1 MAAIDRVCA
10 ALQAA
15 SASGSADLWT
25 ASGETDLE
33 ALRPLLTL
41 FAINGP
47 YRVTAAKVSCG
58 SAAVTLTGNARFG
71 VPGAADPNMV
81 TVAAVLTCSA
91 VSDTVV
97 SFELALTVVGDWTF
111 DRTFRTLAPE
121 FRYESA
127 DSLTLSWQPS
137 FLQRLPVGNPTFRG
151 RSGATTLEFEGVLG
165 ADGAFRDYTQLV
177 SPWPLRLQGD
187 VTLPPDPGQ
196 APTLDLRAA
205 AAGSDLELG
214 PLKLQRPGFR
224 LRSVTGLD
232 ESIYGE
238 PAFSELDA
246 AGTVVL
252 GRRAPVRAD
261 LSGPLRVSRR
271 VWRMMVEF
279 DEETGTLEN
288 ALAAIADLFFESEA
302 ESGRLELPPGLGA
315 LGAVYVKEVEAWLS
329 LDPEDGLP
337 VGVQSIAVTLMRS
350 DSKAAWQPPVPF
362 IKVTEVGTS
371 WMVVWLPGP
380 SGPNAAV
387 AGSVFGSVAFG
398 DYGTIDLSATIPQ
411 FVMRGSLRE
420 STPIPIG
427 YAFERLLG
435 RAGPPAPNKM
445 TITTLEI
452 MASPREQ
459 AFAAEAAIAIDWT
472 LLGDVAVTGLSFHV
486 EATQSALSG
495 WVAGRLSFGA
505 SVGDP
510 ALNVRAAYVRDVDS
524 GWTFSGALEPGTAG
538 IDLVKLATK
547 LLGAGD
553 TTLELNIDRLEG
565 SWSTGS
571 DKWALDGTWSFAGA
585 ISTRWQPTLLGTTL
599 DLRAGVAVELA
610 KTSQGSNA
618 TGTLAVSMTVNRLA
632 IELRRDIGIKDPA
645 YAVKVMFGQ
654 LWAQASIRWVTGDD
668 PHQELTVQLGGV
680 TLGDVLE
687 ELVHLAAPAIGFSLE
702 PPWDVLKQIDL
713 SRFFLTIDIR
723 DGKKSVALS
732 YQVEKDLVVMYIKSV
747 GVKYTLGDSGSVEL
761 TLDGTLL
768 GLPLEKPVSWDV
780 VNDPPPALPAKGVK
794 LVELRYLGLGQH
806 VRMSADPQTV
816 REAVDLL
823 AKEMKP
829 SKDPKVNPLS
839 GQLVKFDGGSQWLIG
854 LDVSVMETVDLAVI
868 FNDPVLYGLSIG
880 MRGERAGPLAG
891 LKFEIL
897 YKRITDEIGMFRIEL
912 QLPEAFRHIELGQV
926 SITLGVIVVEIYTNG
941 NFLIDLGFPHNR
953 DYGRSF
959 TVQVFPFVGRGGI
972 YFGVLNGAT
981 SRRIPKIVG
990 GTFSPVLELGVGLAV
1005 GLGKEIS
1012 VGPLSGGAYVQ
1023 LEVIF
1028 QGVLGFYHPAQE
1040 GGESGTYYRAQGVV
1054 AIHGKVYG
1062 QVDFKVVRASATI
1075 EASAEATVV
1084 FEAHKA
1090 TTFEFR
1096 AEVRVEAEIEILLVT
1111 VSFHFNATLEL
1122 STTVGSDTPAPW
1134 TLASDSGGVALTA
1147 PRRRPARLA
1156 ELQTALADTAYTW
1169 NENLNVLGG
1178 KQDVALTMLP
1188 LFTIDVPPLAWSG
1201 VAPHNPDRKYRLAFL
1216 LSAANGVPATART
1229 AAHAALRETPE
1240 THAVAEGD
1248 DPPPPP
1254 PPPAAGVLVKLLLCW
1269 CLSAANGGAAPTED
1283 TEFTAGQLDALAKE
1297 LDDPR
1302 ENVADKVFT
1311 RTKLDK
1317 LLGAN
1322 VAVTIAAGTGTGRV
1336 GGMVVP
1342 LPPYLELST
1351 TPGESSSLNTKNLIG
1366 STYELGVRKAM
1377 NAFFPLAPSTAGS
1390 VPDEPASYD
1399 SFAAVM
1405 FRDWCLMVA
1414 KAALRE
1420 ASAALDGVTVR
1431 AGTGNLHDLARDS
1444 LPQDKVPYVV
1454 RAGDTV
1460 ASVAAFLGTGLAELL
1475 ALNDGFEGTLKRA
1488 TPGTTLQVCVGLSG
1502 TSLALANADVDLSSG
1517 VQIPLKGVRTQV
1529 RATERSLDDVAT
1541 RLYTS
1546 PADTGTLVTAAKL
1559 GGARNLLRPGATFT
1573 LPTPLTAPVPGTTD
1587 VTRVAAIMYV
1597 RLFSDTDAPA
1607 ADWYAQA
1614 IGIANET
1621 ELKKHASDA
1630 PLPAGITLE
1639 VPKAQRST
1647 ETETYITVAGD
1658 TLLRMGAALS
1668 LIHDK
1673 DGYDHKDWKD
1683 FQGKVTLVDGQV
1695 VVDRAST
1702 AVQQGETLELLA
1714 WRLVVPAGNVQTLLD
1729 WVHDKD
1735 LLQPLAL
1742 IEVVSLNATGTT
1754 LKAIAEAHGLT
1765 LAEMAA
1771 QDGVT
1776 KTAGLFPPTTDLKA
1790 PHLPLQKTKV
1800 LVDRA
1805 TGPAGL
1811 AAISAQTS
1819 RQLLAGVR
1827 LPAPKYD
1834 DDKRAWATGDPA
1846 GLAALTGQQLSAP
1859 VPDPD
1864 APTAHALT
1872 AAVAATTD
1880 APGWFTLG
1888 TGSGL
1893 TFNYTN
1899 QDLIDVYPA
1908 DGLLLAPKSPT
1919 PEAMKLAG
1927 RAPRTYGLDHRI
1939 ELQSA
1944 VALAIPPQDANS
1956 EALANASL
1964 WPLPDALLA
1973 KARAGSTVAFELLR
1987 GGADGTFVSQHDPVT
2002 NVTFGTLI
2010 PVTIRRVPGYEHVYQ
2025 VLGVD
2030 GRERDLLLA
2039 LAANI
2044 RSGAQGS
2051 ATKGYLAI
2059 APPPDAGN
2067 SKGLAVLDVAP
2078 SETFLI
2084 RGNLATDLPLT
2095 QAPALLHATLD
2106 ALADFAQLLWEA
2118 SAGDGGY
2125 HLHFAT
2131 RDGQDLPAGAF
2142 ADDGA
2147 TTLHL
2152 LSIAGAQQ
2160 GAPAPGRTLLPMN
2173 TCALVGPGLDAS
2185 ANSLYAE
2192 AADLDAAPE
2201 ELVSQA
2207 LVPAGSV
2214 GMVLKLPRAL
2224 PPSDLP
2230 AGATDDD
2237 AAEARLKSLYSLM
2250 RFALT
2255 GTYTSPVAPP
2265 VTPAAEDGTTLET
2278 WQRARALRRARLRG
2292 ADEQAGAKD
2301 PVTLWRY
2308 DQVVPAAS
2316 FGPASVAP
2324 RVTGL
2329 PKPDTDPY
2337 RGYGA
2342 AKVQK
2347 ATFALSF
2354 GDVLGNVTSGDA
2366 TKTVPADMGYTDPLL
2381 GVGAWPG
2388 ATASYGLARTDD
2400 VVTLTVTLASQP
2412 GAALPGP
2419 GDAPAPAA
2427 SAAREQAAKYAQA
2440 WFQVVQPT
2448 LSAKIL
2454 TSLDQQTG
2462 GDPTPLTVT
2471 EGTVPLQR
2479 FAAGGHLFARAAE
2492 LLRPVS
2498 AAGATTLDQ
2507 LLGDLGLLPGPVARL
2522 NADVAAADVFA
2533 AGQTL
2538 TAMAYVLFRENQ
2550 TAQEIFDGLD
2560 SDPRGLPQPA
2570 SAAALLALDANA
2582 SLPLRAQTVIAV
2594 PDRPHALGEAG
2605 WTPSA
2610 TLEELAK
2617 ANLTTPAQLGIDIA
2631 AQPVL
2636 RAGVAFHHGAHTVT
2650 TGPGLDSLGA
2660 VQAMF
2665 DSLGDDVSIAEMAVD
2680 VAKEPDLFIPDV
2692 TITQKSVV
2700 ATKAGATLNT
2710 MSAGTTL
2717 AEVARLNTGVPNL
2730 FAAGAPIA
2738 LGAWPT
2744 ETVPTSAETLAQL
2757 ADRLAST
2764 PEQLLAANL
2773 ALAPA
2778 AAADPKLVLPGV
2790 VTMPGS
2796 LADVWVPYTIMA
2808 GDTLPIL
2815 ATQFATTVAELVD
2828 ASAEMPGTVAGDQ
2841 TVEVTV
2847 DSKTVSTATK
2857 AGDSFQAVC
2866 DRLHAKDAGVT
2877 LALVAAALAE
2887 MAHMLQ
2893 AGGLLVCPP
2902 AALTGKSGGT
2912 ADLTGTG
2919 IEQAYG
2925 VSAPAFAAANAAL
2938 VGVIAPA
2945 VALSATAGDSTVSI
2959 NTKSRDTLNAI
2970 LARFADKGAAVS
2982 TADLLAANPNAA
2994 LFKSGAHALLPAGA
3008 VTLSTVLER
3017 ADGPFA
3023 TPAFPLVVS
3032 VRLQRA
3038 AAAIHPEFKTDAG
3051 DGQTERAET
3060 VVPAPARKPDKST
3073 SLTFDAFVD
3082 ACLKA
3087 LPNLRLAT
3095 GRVEGVT
3102 SDLWVVS
3109 FLDADIGEVTVT
3121 PGVTYSRGAI
3131 DARFFALKP
3140 LYRDLLS
3147 LTAQVQDVNPDG
3159 TLATPVRHDMQG
3171 IDVEV
3176 WARRFLTDMEL
3187 FLSAPYATEILR
3199 SAPAALTTLL
3209 DAKWTVA
3216 GGIAAGLAPVLK
3228 VVKDR
3233 NADAGLAEAQK
3244 VVAAEC
3250 AANLARAYAASAVVQ
3265 YDTTATSRFG
3275 SGGIPP
3281 ARLSGSAQR
3290 PEKGSESEEVSLT
3303 AARTALDRR
3312 NAFATF
3318 ALTVRDPEHHGS
3330 VRVEPHYVFDALE
3343 FNIDAVGGVDGYE
3356 DADWLSFVRPLDRK
3370 YQPGNV
3376 TTVLGTT
3383 EAPIPLRN
3391 HPGLPVLRGQTAGP
3405 TFTGPGTPTL
3415 AQAAQWTLGVT
3426 YAHEHAAQ
3434 DEVRV
3439 AATFNIRPLEAL
3451 GVVGPGLAEKLG
3463 AYATSADA
3471 LGGLMRW
3478 FVDPPK
3484 GVDPDT
3490 LAKVRRNA
3498 AQSLAALAEPVANA
3512 WAQHWGVS
3520 QVHRLADP
3528 PSGATFAYRLR
3539 ATYDDAG
3546 GGPARLTGLV
3556 VTLDQEAVGPAGTW
3570 PEIAFVKADGTEVEL
3585 IPGPVTRGRRT
3596 YAPREAP
3603 RPEDWPV
3610 FRVRWPNLNVA
3621 AWQNGRTSLI
3631 VRRNPELREGVA
3643 TRDEFVLSTARVES
3657 PDITTPL
3664 NEWSDDFRLAGAT
3677 TKDALQAAFSA
3688 LFGKA
3693 TGLPISVGISY
3704 GFQLVAPQEG
3714 IPDSG
3719 LWSYLPVAL
3728 YPDQV
3733 LGGGT
3738 AAALD
3743 AAVARWASDENPQ
3756 RRGGTWSFALTLD
3769 SELTTGARRPLLIL
3783 QRLTYP
3789 LA

>member
-1 MAAIDRVCA
+1 
-10 ALQAA
+10 
-15 SASGSADLWT
+15 
-25 ASGETDLE
+25 
-33 ALRPLLTL
+33 
-41 FAINGP
+41 
-47 YRVTAAKVSCG
+47 
-58 SAAVTLTGNARFG
+58 
-71 VPGAADPNMV
+71 
-81 TVAAVLTCSA
+81 
-91 VSDTVV
+91 
-97 SFELALTVVGDWTF
+97 
-111 DRTFRTLAPE
+111 
-121 FRYESA
+121 
-127 DSLTLSWQPS
+127 
-137 FLQRLPVGNPTFRG
+137 
-151 RSGATTLEFEGVLG
+151 
-165 ADGAFRDYTQLV
+165 
-177 SPWPLRLQGD
+177 
-187 VTLPPDPGQ
+187 
-196 APTLDLRAA
+196 
-205 AAGSDLELG
+205 
-214 PLKLQRPGFR
+214 
-224 LRSVTGLD
+224 
-232 ESIYGE
+232 
-238 PAFSELDA
+238 
-246 AGTVVL
+246 
-252 GRRAPVRAD
+252 
-261 LSGPLRVSRR
+261 
-271 VWRMMVEF
+271 
-279 DEETGTLEN
+279 
-288 ALAAIADLFFESEA
+288 
-302 ESGRLELPPGLGA
+302 
-315 LGAVYVKEVEAWLS
+315 
-329 LDPEDGLP
+329 
-337 VGVQSIAVTLMRS
+337 
-350 DSKAAWQPPVPF
+350 
-362 IKVTEVGTS
+362 
-371 WMVVWLPGP
+371 
-380 SGPNAAV
+380 
-387 AGSVFGSVAFG
+387 
-398 DYGTIDLSATIPQ
+398 
-411 FVMRGSLRE
+411 
-420 STPIPIG
+420 
-427 YAFERLLG
+427 
-435 RAGPPAPNKM
+435 
-445 TITTLEI
+445 
-452 MASPREQ
+452 
-459 AFAAEAAIAIDWT
+459 
-472 LLGDVAVTGLSFHV
+472 
-486 EATQSALSG
+486 
-495 WVAGRLSFGA
+495 
-505 SVGDP
+505 
-510 ALNVRAAYVRDVDS
+510 
-524 GWTFSGALEPGTAG
+524 
-538 IDLVKLATK
+538 
-547 LLGAGD
+547 
-553 TTLELNIDRLEG
+553 
-565 SWSTGS
+565 
-571 DKWALDGTWSFAGA
+571 
-585 ISTRWQPTLLGTTL
+585 
-599 DLRAGVAVELA
+599 
-610 KTSQGSNA
+610 
-618 TGTLAVSMTVNRLA
+618 
-632 IELRRDIGIKDPA
+632 
-645 YAVKVMFGQ
+645 
-654 LWAQASIRWVTGDD
+654 
-668 PHQELTVQLGGV
+668 
-680 TLGDVLE
+680 
-687 ELVHLAAPAIGFSLE
+687 
-702 PPWDVLKQIDL
+702 
-713 SRFFLTIDIR
+713 
-723 DGKKSVALS
+723 
-732 YQVEKDLVVMYIKSV
+732 
-747 GVKYTLGDSGSVEL
+747 
-761 TLDGTLL
+761 
-768 GLPLEKPVSWDV
+768 
-780 VNDPPPALPAKGVK
+780 
-794 LVELRYLGLGQH
+794 
-806 VRMSADPQTV
+806 
-816 REAVDLL
+816 
-823 AKEMKP
+823 
-829 SKDPKVNPLS
+829 
-839 GQLVKFDGGSQWLIG
+839 
-854 LDVSVMETVDLAVI
+854 
-868 FNDPVLYGLSIG
+868 
-880 MRGERAGPLAG
+880 
-891 LKFEIL
+891 
-897 YKRITDEIGMFRIEL
+897 
-912 QLPEAFRHIELGQV
+912 
-926 SITLGVIVVEIYTNG
+926 
-941 NFLIDLGFPHNR
+941 
-953 DYGRSF
+953 
-959 TVQVFPFVGRGGI
+959 
-972 YFGVLNGAT
+972 
-981 SRRIPKIVG
+981 
-990 GTFSPVLELGVGLAV
+990 
-1005 GLGKEIS
+1005 
-1012 VGPLSGGAYVQ
+1012 
-1023 LEVIF
+1023 
-1028 QGVLGFYHPAQE
+1028 
-1040 GGESGTYYRAQGVV
+1040 
-1054 AIHGKVYG
+1054 
-1062 QVDFKVVRASATI
+1062 
-1075 EASAEATVV
+1075 
-1084 FEAHKA
+1084 
-1090 TTFEFR
+1090 
-1096 AEVRVEAEIEILLVT
+1096 
-1111 VSFHFNATLEL
+1111 
-1122 STTVGSDTPAPW
+1122 
-1134 TLASDSGGVALTA
+1134 
-1147 PRRRPARLA
+1147 
-1156 ELQTALADTAYTW
+1156 
-1169 NENLNVLGG
+1169 
-1178 KQDVALTMLP
+1178 
-1188 LFTIDVPPLAWSG
+1188 
-1201 VAPHNPDRKYRLAFL
+1201 
-1216 LSAANGVPATART
+1216 
-1229 AAHAALRETPE
+1229 
-1240 THAVAEGD
+1240 
-1248 DPPPPP
+1248 
-1254 PPPAAGVLVKLLLCW
+1254 
-1269 CLSAANGGAAPTED
+1269 
-1283 TEFTAGQLDALAKE
+1283 
-1297 LDDPR
+1297 
-1302 ENVADKVFT
+1302 
-1311 RTKLDK
+1311 
-1317 LLGAN
+1317 
-1322 VAVTIAAGTGTGRV
+1322 
-1336 GGMVVP
+1336 
-1342 LPPYLELST
+1342 
-1351 TPGESSSLNTKNLIG
+1351 
-1366 STYELGVRKAM
+1366 
-1377 NAFFPLAPSTAGS
+1377 
-1390 VPDEPASYD
+1390 
-1399 SFAAVM
+1399 
-1405 FRDWCLMVA
+1405 
-1414 KAALRE
+1414 
-1420 ASAALDGVTVR
+1420 
-1431 AGTGNLHDLARDS
+1431 
-1444 LPQDKVPYVV
+1444 
-1454 RAGDTV
+1454 
-1460 ASVAAFLGTGLAELL
+1460 
-1475 ALNDGFEGTLKRA
+1475 
-1488 TPGTTLQVCVGLSG
+1488 
-1502 TSLALANADVDLSSG
+1502 
-1517 VQIPLKGVRTQV
+1517 
-1529 RATERSLDDVAT
+1529 
-1541 RLYTS
+1541 
-1546 PADTGTLVTAAKL
+1546 
-1559 GGARNLLRPGATFT
+1559 
-1573 LPTPLTAPVPGTTD
+1573 VPGTTD

-1614 IGIANET
+1614 IGVANRS
-1621 ELKKHASDA
+1621 ELEKHPADA
-1630 PLPAGITLE
+1630 PLPAGIPLN
-1639 VPKAQRST
+1639 VPKRQRST
-1647 ETETYITVAGD
+1647 ETEPYTTVAGD

-1683 FQGKVTLVDGQV
+1683 FQGKVRLVDGQV
-1695 VVDRAST
+1695 VVDPTPT

-1714 WRLVVPAGNVQTLLD
+1714 WRLVVPAGDVQTLLT

-1742 IEVVSLNATGTT
+1742 IEVGSLNATGTT

-1776 KTAGLFPPTTDLKA
+1776 KTVGLFPPTTDLKA
-1790 PHLPLQKTKV
+1790 PHLPLQKTKA

-1805 TGPAGL
+1805 TGPTGL

-1888 TGSGL
+1888 TGTGL

-1899 QDLIDVYPA
+1899 KELIDVYPA

-1927 RAPRTYGLDHRI
+1927 HAPRTYGLDHRI

-1944 VALAIPPQDANS
+1944 VALAIPPQGANAN
-1956 EALANASL
+1956 ALANASL

-1973 KARAGSTVAFELLR
+1973 KARAGSTVAFELLQ
-1987 GGADGTFVSQHDPVT
+1987 GGADGTFVSQHDPLA

-2010 PVTIRRVPGYEHVYQ
+2010 PVTIRRVPGYAHVYQ

-2095 QAPALLHATLD
+2095 AAPALLHAAFD

-2118 SAGDGGY
+2118 SAADGGY

-2142 ADDGA
+2142 ADDGT

-2192 AADLDAAPE
+2192 AADPAAAPE

-2265 VTPAAEDGTTLET
+2265 VTPAAESGTTLEP

-2292 ADEQAGAKD
+2292 AGEQAGADD

-2308 DQVVPAAS
+2308 DQVVPAAR

-2324 RVTGL
+2324 RVTAL

-2354 GDVLGNVTSGDA
+2354 GDVLGNVTSGDP

-2388 ATASYGLARTDD
+2388 ATASYGLARADD
-2400 VVTLTVTLASQP
+2400 VVTLTVTLASQT
-2412 GAALPGP
+2412 GAAVPGP
-2419 GDAPAPAA
+2419 GDAPAAA
-2427 SAAREQAAKYAQA
+2427 AKAAREQAAKYEQA

-2448 LSAKIL
+2448 LSAQIL
-2454 TSLDQQTG
+2454 TSLDQQAG
-2462 GDPTPLTVT
+2462 GDPRPLTVA

-2479 FAAGGHLFARAAE
+2479 FAAGGHLFARAAAE
-2492 LLRPVS
+2492 LRPVP

-2538 TAMAYVLFRENQ
+2538 TTMAYVPFRENQ
-2550 TAQEIFDGLD
+2550 TAQEIFEGIDA
-2560 SDPRGLPQPA
+2560 DPRHLPKPA
-2570 SAAALLALDANA
+2570 SAADLLEANA

-2605 WTPSA
+2605 WTASA
-2610 TLEELAK
+2610 TLEDLAK

-2631 AQPVL
+2631 AQTVL
-2636 RAGVAFHHGAHTVT
+2636 RAGFEFHHGAHTVT
-2650 TGPGLDSLGA
+2650 TGPGLDSLAA
-2660 VQAMF
+2660 VQAVF

-2680 VAKEPDLFIPDV
+2680 VAKEPGLFIPDV
-2692 TITQKSVV
+2692 TITQTHVV
-2700 ATKAGATLNT
+2700 ATKGATLT
-2710 MSAGTTL
+2710 KMSVGTTL
-2717 AEVARLNTGVPNL
+2717 AEVARRNTGVQNL

-2738 LGAWPT
+2738 LGAWPA

-2773 ALAPA
+2773 ALALA
-2778 AAADPKLVLPGV
+2778 ATADPKLVLPGV
-2790 VTMPGS
+2790 VTMPAS
-2796 LADVWVPYTIMA
+2796 LADIWVPYTIMA

-2828 ASAEMPGTVAGDQ
+2828 ASAEMPGTVAGGQ
-2841 TVEVTV
+2841 TVSVTV
-2847 DSKTVSTATK
+2847 DSKTVSTPTQ

-2866 DRLHAKDAGVT
+2866 ERLHAKDAGVT
-2877 LALVAAALAE
+2877 LALVAAALAD
-2887 MAHMLQ
+2887 MAHVLQ

-2902 AALTGKSGGT
+2902 AALTGKAGGT
-2912 ADLTGTG
+2912 ADLTGSG

-2959 NTKSRDTLNAI
+2959 DTKSRDTLNAI

-2982 TADLLAANPNAA
+2982 TADLLTANPDAA
-2994 LFKSGAHALLPAGA
+2994 LFKSGARALLPAGA

-3051 DGQTERAET
+3051 DGQAERAET
-3060 VVPAPARKPDKST
+3060 VVPAPARPPDKSTSEKST
-3073 SLTFDAFVD
+3073 SLTFDAFID
-3082 ACLKA
+3082 ACLAA

-3095 GRVEGVT
+3095 GRVEGIT

-3147 LTAQVQDVNPDG
+3147 LTVQVQGVNPDG
-3159 TLATPVRHDMQG
+3159 TLATPMPHDMQG

-3176 WARRFLTDMEL
+3176 WARSFLTDMEL

-3216 GGIAAGLAPVLK
+3216 GGIAAGLAPVLR

-3275 SGGIPP
+3275 SGGILP

-3290 PEKGSESEEVSLT
+3290 LEKGSESEEVSLT
-3303 AARTALDRR
+3303 TARTALDRR
-3312 NAFATF
+3312 NGFATF

-3330 VRVEPHYVFDALE
+3330 VRIEPDYVFDALE
-3343 FNIDAVGGVDGYE
+3343 FRIDAVGGVEGYE

-3370 YQPGNV
+3370 RKYQPGNV

-3383 EAPIPLRN
+3383 EVPIPLRN

-3451 GVVGPGLAEKLG
+3451 GVAGPGLAEKLG
-3463 AYATSADA
+3463 AYAASADA

-3490 LAKVRRNA
+3490 LAKVRKNA

-3512 WAQHWGVS
+3512 WAGHWGVS

-3539 ATYDDAG
+3539 ATYDHAG

-3556 VTLDQEAVGPAGTW
+3556 VTLDQEAVGPAGAW

-3585 IPGPVTRGRRT
+3585 VPGPVTRGRRT
-3596 YAPREAP
+3596 YAPREVT

-3657 PDITTPL
+3657 PDIATPL
-3664 NEWSDDFRLAGAT
+3664 NEWSDDFGLAGAT
-3677 TKDALQAAFSA
+3677 TKDALQAAFNA

-3743 AAVARWASDENPQ
+3743 AAVARWARDENPQ

-3789 LA
+3789 VS